1 MMGISQSK
9 SINGQWVWTTSLM
22 RNPDVNERTFYEAFS
37 KAATVFEPQLF
48 SDTLGA
54 ILYSTFAKMFFIIA
68 GAVLILL
75 FVFFLDIKLTLITM
89 LPVFFAFIGTLGTM
103 KLLGHN
109 LDIPALMLSIIVFG
123 IGIDFSLFF
132 VRAYQRYRD
141 ESHPSVELIRLAVF
155 MAGLSTMIGFGVMC
169 LAEHSLLQSAGI
181 ASLLGIGFCLGGA
194 FLILPPLLRRYFILS
209 TPAST
214 PGGSVTSRILA
225 RYRTA
230 EAYPRMFARFKLKL
244 DPMFKE
250 LPDILP
256 DKEGISRVMDIG
268 TGLGVPAC
276 FLLEHFPHA
285 RIFGIEPDPES
296 RRISAMA
303 VSDRGSIDL
312 GGAPDI
318 PAVSEPV
325 HLALMLDMS
334 HFLTPGEFR
343 QTLQKIRPAMAPGGS
358 LIIRAII
365 PPEKTP
371 TLAWPIEALK
381 LKLRGVVPHYLS
393 VQEITELINETN
405 FTMAY
410 TKISGNNSETV
421 WFVAKVSP

>member
-1 MMGISQSK
+1 
-9 SINGQWVWTTSLM
+9 
-22 RNPDVNERTFYEAFS
+22 
-37 KAATVFEPQLF
+37 VFEPQLF
-48 SDTLGA
+48 SNTLGS

-75 FVFFLDIKLTLITM
+75 FVFFLDIKLTFITM

-141 ESHPSVELIRLAVF
+141 EFHPSVELIRLAVF
-155 MAGLSTMIGFGVMC
+155 MAGISTMIGFGVMG
-169 LAEHSLLQSAGI
+169 LAEHSLLQSAGV
-181 ASLLGIGFCLGGA
+181 ASLLGIGFCLAGA
-194 FLILPPLLRRYFILS
+194 FLILPPLLRWYFIFS
-209 TPAST
+209 TAPAAVCQAQGT
-214 PGGSVTSRILA
+214 SVTSRILA

-256 DKEGISRVMDIG
+256 DQGKVSRIMDIG
-268 TGLGVPAC
+268 TGLGLPAC
-276 FLLEHFPHA
+276 FLLERFPHA
-285 RIFGIEPDPES
+285 RISGLEPDPES

-303 VSDRGSIDL
+303 VSDRGRIDL
-312 GGAPDI
+312 GSAPDI
-318 PAVSEPV
+318 PSVSGPV

-334 HFLTPGEFR
+334 HFLTRDEFR
-343 QTLQKIRPAMAPGGS
+343 QTLKKIRPTMAPGGS
-358 LIIRAII
+358 LIVRAII
-365 PPEKTP
+365 PPDKTP

-381 LKLRGVVPHYLS
+381 LKLKGVVPHYLS
-393 VQEITELINETN
+393 VQAITDLINQTDFKME
-405 FTMAY
+405 Y
-410 TKISGNNSETV
+410 TKVSGNNSETV